1 MQRLFIVGAKRTPF
15 GTFGGALKDVTASSL
30 AVTATRAALEQA
42 NVSPKLVD
50 SVIVGNVQQVCN
62 HYFSSSFHQ
71 CSFPLLIYNSL
82 SNT

>member
-1 MQRLFIVGAKRTPF
+1 MQRIFIVGAKRTPF

-50 SVIVGNVQQVCN
+50 SVIVGNVQQVRN
-62 HYFSSSFHQ
+62 H
-71 CSFPLLIYNSL
+71 SFPPLTTDALFPPNL
-82 SNT
+82 